1 MYRIHVANVPPQ
13 VALEELQ
20 ALCRDLG
27 IDGEAHLARDSVS
40 ARFEGDAYIATTSRA
55 AADAAVARLHGHTI
69 GGVRLEVT
77 RVEGEEFFD
86 ADGLFADGE
95 APMGRKSGD
104 SSKPDR

>member
-1 MYRIHVANVPPQ
+1 MYRVHVANVPHQ
-13 VALEELQ
+13 VVIEELR

-27 IDGEAHLARDSVS
+27 IDGEVHLARDSVS
-40 ARFEGDAYIATTSRA
+40 ARFEGQAYIATTSRA
-55 AADAAVARLHGHTI
+55 AADVAVARLHGHTI

-95 APMGRKSGD
+95 APMGRKDGD
-104 SSKPDR
+104 EWKPGR